1 MYQDY
6 FGFKNTPFSIVPD
19 HRVVY
24 MSDSHREAVAHLLYS
39 LRKSGGFIQLT
50 GEVGTGKTTVSRYLL
65 QHLPE
70 NVDVA
75 LLLNPRIN
83 EQEMLETI
91 CDELKIRYPRG
102 PGATLK
108 NLIGVL
114 NYYLLASHS
123 KGRHTVL
130 IIDEAQ
136 NLSREVLEQVRL
148 LTNLETSTDKLL
160 QIILIGQP
168 ELVHMLNRHDLRQL
182 SQRIVGRYELK
193 PLSLKE
199 TREYIDYRLAQA
211 GCERQLFGRNA
222 TQRIHK
228 LSQGIPR
235 LINVLCDNALMG
247 AYSEDQD
254 KVSARVVTR
263 AASDVLPQRPKR
275 GLFSGAFRAA
285 AVSLFALAMLSAYF
299 SKDGQE
305 MIATL
310 TSGFQSVANQ
320 ASPQKSLQELF
331 VEDDSSS
338 RSTKRLA
345 VTGKESG
352 PFASTAMVASSELV
366 SNSTT
371 GVDLVFS
378 RRAQLDQN

>member
-1 MYQDY
+1 MYQDF
-6 FGFKNTPFSIVPD
+6 FGLKNTPFSIVPD

-24 MSDSHREAVAHLLYS
+24 MSESHREAVAHLLYS
-39 LRKSGGFIQLT
+39 LKKSGGFIQLT

-65 QHLPE
+65 QHLPK

-91 CDELKIRYPRG
+91 CDELNIRYPRG
-102 PGATLK
+102 SGATLK
-108 NLIGVL
+108 NLINIL

-148 LTNLETSTDKLL
+148 LTNLETNTDKLL

-182 SQRIVGRYELK
+182 SQRIVGRYKLK
-193 PLSLKE
+193 PLNLKE
-199 TREYIDYRLAQA
+199 TREYITYRLEQA
-211 GCERQLFGRNA
+211 GCDLPLFTRSA

-235 LINVLCDNALMG
+235 VINVLCDNALMG
-247 AYSEDQD
+247 AYSEDLNQ
-254 KVSARVVTR
+254 VSVRIVNR
-263 AASDVLPQRPKR
+263 AASEVLPERPKR
-275 GLFSGAFRAA
+275 SLLGRTFRVAMVPLLIFTLVVAYWSYGGNPDFSTLVSGIWELPQQKTIDDKPVRASRLNYSEA
-285 AVSLFALAMLSAYF
+285 P
-299 SKDGQE
+299 G
-305 MIATL
+305 IGITR
-310 TSGFQSVANQ
+310 SV
-320 ASPQKSLQELF
+320 
-331 VEDDSSS
+331 DS
-338 RSTKRLA
+338 
-345 VTGKESG
+345 
-352 PFASTAMVASSELV
+352 FSTAMIASTELTK
-366 SNSTT
+366 S
-371 GVDLVFS
+371 DFP
-378 RRAQLDQN
+378 RADVIFHRDSALKQN

>member
-1 MYQDY
+1 MYQDF
-6 FGFKNTPFSIVPD
+6 FGLKNAPFSIVPD

-24 MSDSHREAVAHLLYS
+24 MSESHREAVAHLLYS

-108 NLIGVL
+108 NLIGIL
-114 NYYLLASHS
+114 NYYLLGSHS

-182 SQRIVGRYELK
+182 SQRIVGRYQLK
-193 PLSLKE
+193 PLNLKE
-199 TREYIDYRLAQA
+199 TREYIDYRLKQA
-211 GCERQLFGRNA
+211 GCERPLFTRNA

-228 LSQGIPR
+228 LSEGIPR
-235 LINVLCDNALMG
+235 VINVLCDNALMG
-247 AYSEDQD
+247 AYSEDQE
-254 KVSARVVTR
+254 KVSVGIVMR
-263 AASDVLPQRPKR
+263 AASEVLPQRPKR
-275 GLFSGAFRAA
+275 GFFGGAFRVA
-285 AVSLFALAMLSAYF
+285 AVSLALIAMMSAYW
-299 SKDGQE
+299 SKEGQ
-305 MIATL
+305 IAVANLASHFGSQSVQTDTRTPTL
-310 TSGFQSVANQ
+310 TDAESIHSKRSVRKSKYSGIF
-320 ASPQKSLQELF
+320 
-331 VEDDSSS
+331 SS
-338 RSTKRLA
+338 TA
-345 VTGKESG
+345 IV
-352 PFASTAMVASSELV
+352 ASTEVDSDAS
-366 SNSTT
+366 T
-371 GVDLVFS
+371 GVDFVFS
-378 RRAQLDQN
+378 REAYLNQN

>member
-1 MYQDY
+1 MYQDF
-6 FGFKNTPFSIVPD
+6 FGLSNAPFSIVPD

-24 MSDSHREAVAHLLYS
+24 MSESHREAVAHLLYS
-39 LRKSGGFIQLT
+39 LKKSGGFIQLT
-50 GEVGTGKTTVSRYLL
+50 GDVGTGKTTVSRYLL

-168 ELVHMLNRHDLRQL
+168 ELVHILSRHDLRQL
-182 SQRIVGRYELK
+182 SQRIVGRYQLK
-193 PLSLKE
+193 PLNLKE
-199 TREYIDYRLAQA
+199 TREYIDYRLKQA
-211 GCERQLFGRNA
+211 GCERPLFTRNA

-228 LSQGIPR
+228 LSEGIPR
-235 LINVLCDNALMG
+235 VINVLCDNALMG
-247 AYSEDQD
+247 AYSEDQE
-254 KVSARVVTR
+254 KVSVGVVMR
-263 AASDVLPQRPKR
+263 AASEVLPQRPKR
-275 GLFSGAFRAA
+275 RFLAGAFRVAL
-285 AVSLFALAMLSAYF
+285 VPLVLFAMMLAYWSGGG
-299 SKDGQE
+299 KEVVDR
-305 MIATL
+305 L
-310 TSGFQSVANQ
+310 TSEIWSQLEKTAGQDHSVEVSRTGQSKRPA
-320 ASPQKSLQELF
+320 LQGAEF
-331 VEDDSSS
+331 G
-338 RSTKRLA
+338 A
-345 VTGKESG
+345 F
-352 PFASTAMVASSELV
+352 PSTAVVASGERAKE
-366 SNSTT
+366 TT
-371 GVDLVFS
+371 KGVDLVFS
-378 RRAQLDQN
+378 RKTQLNQN